1 MFVIKREW
9 KINFF
14 HSIFEVILHMPQNN
28 DTICALATP
37 NAIGAIA
44 IIRVS
49 GTDAKQKTELF
60 FSKKLSEKAS
70 HTVHFGLFKSQKGE
84 TIDEVL
90 ISVFDSGKSFT
101 GEESVEISC
110 HASPYI
116 QQQILENLVSADCRL
131 AEPGEFTKRAF
142 MNGKLDLSQAEA
154 VADLIASQSKQA
166 HQIALRQLRGNFS
179 HELHD
184 LREKLIHF
192 ASLIELELDFAEE
205 DVEFADRTQLKAL
218 VAEVLQ
224 IVKRLA
230 QSFAL
235 GNALKNG
242 VPVAIVGAPNTGK
255 STLLNQLLGED
266 RAIVSNIAGT
276 TRDVIEE
283 TLNIDGILF
292 RLIDT
297 AGIRET
303 TETIE
308 ALGIKRSQQKIEQ
321 ASIVLCMADASNP
334 ENVAQVQSWQ
344 KELIKLHPD
353 KEVLLVLNK
362 VDINSIEIENSIAI
376 SAKIGLGID
385 QLKSKLVELII
396 GTFDLQN
403 ETIVAN
409 ARHHEALLKTAS
421 ALEKAQ
427 YDLDNGTTG
436 DFIAMDIRE
445 AMRQLGNITGEIQI
459 DKDLLGNIFSKFCI
473 GK

>member
-1 MFVIKREW
+1 MSF
-9 KINFF
+9 
-14 HSIFEVILHMPQNN
+14 NN
-28 DTICALATP
+28 ETICALATP

-49 GTDAKQKTELF
+49 GQNAKEIVSEY
-60 FSKKLSEKAS
+60 FSKNLRDKAS
-70 HTVHFGLFKSQKGE
+70 HTTHFGLFKNELGE

-90 ISVFDSGKSFT
+90 VTVFDIGKSFT

-110 HASPYI
+110 HGSPYI
-116 QQQILENLVSADCRL
+116 QQQIIQTLTRKNCRL

-179 HELHD
+179 HELKD

-205 DVEFADRTQLKAL
+205 DVEFADRTQLKEL
-218 VAEVLQ
+218 VAEVLR
-224 IVKRLA
+224 IVNRLA

-308 ALGIKRSQQKIEQ
+308 ALGIERSQQKIEQ
-321 ASIVLCMADASNP
+321 ASIVLCMADANNS
-334 ENVAQVQSWQ
+334 ENLNEVQLWQ
-344 KELIKLHPD
+344 KMLQEKYPEKSILLI
-353 KEVLLVLNK
+353 VNK
-362 VDINSIEIENSIAI
+362 VDIHEIQIPESIAI
-376 SAKIGLGID
+376 SAKNGTGIET
-385 QLKSKLVELII
+385 LKSKLVELIV
-396 GTFDLQN
+396 GSFDLQN

-409 ARHHEALLKTAS
+409 ARHHEALLKTAT

-427 YDLDNGTTG
+427 YDLDHGTTG

-459 DKDLLGNIFSKFCI
+459 DKDILGNIFERFCI

>member
-1 MFVIKREW
+1 MNAISRE
-9 KINFF
+9 
-14 HSIFEVILHMPQNN
+14 E
-28 DTICALATP
+28 TICALSTP
-37 NAIGAIA
+37 QGIGGIA
-44 IIRVS
+44 VVRVS
-49 GTDAKQKTELF
+49 GNKAWEIVSKL
-60 FSKKLSEKAS
+60 FSKPLQPEQKRKAL
-70 HTVHFGLFKSQKGE
+70 FGCVYDGKEIL
-84 TIDEVL
+84 DEVVVTL
-90 ISVFDSGKSFT
+90 FQGPHSFT
-101 GEESVEISC
+101 GEDVVEIAC
-110 HASPYI
+110 HGSRYV
-116 QQQILENLVSADCRL
+116 QQRMLQLLQENGCRM
-131 AEPGEFTKRAF
+131 ATAGEYTMRAYL
-142 MNGKLDLSQAEA
+142 NGRMDLSRAEA
-154 VADLIASQSKQA
+154 VGDVIASESAAAHKQA
-166 HQIALRQLRGNFS
+166 VHPMRGGFS
-179 HELHD
+179 KEID
-184 LREKLIHF
+184 GLRERLIHF
-192 ASLIELELDFAEE
+192 ASLLELELDFSEE

-266 RAIVSNIAGT
+266 RAIVSTIAGT

-308 ALGIKRSQQKIEQ
+308 ALGIERSQQKIEQ

-334 ENVAQVQSWQ
+334 ENVAQVQAWQ
-344 KELIKLHPD
+344 SDLMRLHPD
-353 KEVLLVLNK
+353 KQVLLVLNK
-362 VDINSIEIENSIAI
+362 VDINSVEIENSIAI
-376 SAKIGLGID
+376 SAKKGLGID

-396 GTFDLQN
+396 GSFDLQN